1 MGGYPACCNMG
12 GYRKGNY
19 RPLKA
24 GCMAPKPK
32 AKGKGKT
39 PAAAPAAAPVAEPPA
54 KKAKGAGGRPATAMT
69 LAKSAQD
76 NDAAPQRSIASMFG
90 ARIDLTVKP
99 QSAFKSDIIMGK
111 VVITTWFPDAVIWG
125 GVLLVMPDVAPGK
138 SETLCGSFA

>member
-1 MGGYPACCNMG
+1 
-12 GYRKGNY
+12 
-19 RPLKA
+19 
-24 GCMAPKPK
+24 MAPEPK

-138 SETLCGSFA
+138 SNPIWACVARRASIRNTAFGGIGSCCGIACVLQ